1 MINANDK
8 KELER
13 RLRITIESLETIER
27 RAEKLDDAVY
37 KKQLS
42 EHSVF
47 NRLIWCIEA
56 AVERTREEVNND

>member
-13 RLRITIESLETIER
+13 RLQITMESLEKIER

-37 KKQLS
+37 KRQLS
-42 EHSVF
+42 EHSAF
-47 NRLIWCIEA
+47 KRLIICIEA
-56 AVERTREEVNND
+56 AVERTREEVDND